1 MQRYDVEIH
10 GVQTTLLLSDAD
22 AKARGLTATTKAR
35 TPANKGRKPA
45 NKAVEFPA
53 GATGGTE

>member
-45 NKAVEFPA
+45 NKAVEVPV